1 MWLQVRKK
9 PMPFLTFT
17 RSISVGHK
25 SIKIWV
31 PTSPDTCEGDLDL
44 LADEQAM
51 LAATLSDEDDDCWF
65 LAYKLVQQLSLVSA
79 AEVTDNEGNG
89 AIVHESEELPN
100 QKVQEVYRER

>member
-1 MWLQVRKK
+1 MVTSKEEADAILDFYEKHFSGSQK
-9 PMPFLTFT
+9 
-17 RSISVGHK
+17 HK
-25 SIKIWV
+25 DMGADF
-31 PTSPDTCEGDLDL
+31 PDTCEGDLDL